1 MPSYDV
7 LVYGD
12 LKTNKSYEV
21 GELSPSSGKASTSSP
36 LPRRCTPAGRRPS
49 WWRTRGG
56 AWMCSSVVSGCR
68 SSVVASVA
76 LAPSRFGFFHSTVQS
91 TPTMRSNEIQPQTLL
106 GPSGRR
112 TRSGQLRL
120 LKNGAEAH
128 EFTRDD
134 RAKGGRARAE
144 KIRKRKELRDRF
156 EVSSSKT
163 SPRPSSNSSIGAR
176 PGQRLA
182 NTSRLAVESARS

>member
-1 MPSYDV
+1 
-7 LVYGD
+7 
-12 LKTNKSYEV
+12 
-21 GELSPSSGKASTSSP
+21 
-36 LPRRCTPAGRRPS
+36 
-49 WWRTRGG
+49 
-56 AWMCSSVVSGCR
+56 
-68 SSVVASVA
+68 
-76 LAPSRFGFFHSTVQS
+76 
-91 TPTMRSNEIQPQTLL
+91 MRSNEIQPQTLL

-163 SPRPSSNSSIGAR
+163 SPRPSSNSSIKRWSGSTYCLLLRTIGLRCVLASRFSTASSAGRDSKSRTDTRSRSGPTWTALAR
-176 PGQRLA
+176 AREKLALRLDGQAQAL
-182 NTSRLAVESARS
+182 